1 MNEKSENLIL
11 NIDFDQ
17 KVTDDLIDAVGAFD
31 IQYNIDY
38 EVKLDDDLRIRKS
51 SEDFPDIIEK
61 SRMEQAF

>member
-1 MNEKSENLIL
+1 
-11 NIDFDQ
+11 
-17 KVTDDLIDAVGAFD
+17 LIDAVGAFD

-51 SEDFPDIIEK
+51 SEDFLDIIEK